1 MGKQKIN
8 IVTIFVILIRNSS
21 SINNTNRDSNNSG
34 NLIIFV
40 GILSNRIWKNKKKIV
55 SFTNYS
61 SMEQKSILSVVL
73 WYLICYCLC
82 YTAFQGYFS
91 FLQKLMICI
100 NKLLSNLKS
109 GMKYIF
115 AYTIAHRQFSK
126 RDTNDIFCFKLKN

>member
-1 MGKQKIN
+1 MGKQKIS

-61 SMEQKSILSVVL
+61 
-73 WYLICYCLC
+73 
-82 YTAFQGYFS
+82 
-91 FLQKLMICI
+91 
-100 NKLLSNLKS
+100 
-109 GMKYIF
+109 
-115 AYTIAHRQFSK
+115 
-126 RDTNDIFCFKLKN
+126 